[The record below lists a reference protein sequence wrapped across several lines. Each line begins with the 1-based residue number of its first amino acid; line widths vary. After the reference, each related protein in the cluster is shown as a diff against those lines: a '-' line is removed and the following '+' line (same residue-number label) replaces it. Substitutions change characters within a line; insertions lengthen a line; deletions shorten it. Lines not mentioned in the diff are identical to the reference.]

1 MLRPTRKIRSLRGA
15 GFSGPT
21 RPPRPDQIDRYPN
34 QNYLQ
39 ALSRGLRLVEQENKH
54 DTDRRKYV
62 DRRDKRVTEGAIR
75 PPGIPPVSSQHKNP
89 YYRQHVEKQRG
100 KHNVIEQVAVEVSV
114 GHYSGRIHV
123 PSAH

>member
-75 PPGIPPVSSQHKNP
+75 PLGIRPFSSQHKNP
-89 YYRQHVEKQRG
+89 YYRQHVEKQHG
-100 KHNVIEQVAVEVSV
+100 KHNVIEPGAEKISI
-114 GHYSGRIHV
+114 GPY
-123 PSAH
+123 PSLLPLPSTP

>member
-62 DRRDKRVTEGAIR
+62 DRYHVCSPALPDANLGKG
-75 PPGIPPVSSQHKNP
+75 PGDSFDWGTGLSDLVL
-89 YYRQHVEKQRG
+89 V
-100 KHNVIEQVAVEVSV
+100 VASD
-114 GHYSGRIHV
+114 R
-123 PSAH
+123 